1 MSRPE
6 KNNVATLFVSR
17 KTWLHKLH
25 PFNKLAFILLTG
37 VVVYL
42 GPAGWYVEAILIA
55 LNLGLAIM
63 GEVFKVTWRLVWR
76 TLLPLAFF
84 MIIIHG
90 FLYPENRTILI
101 SFNEGGHFYQ
111 EGFLFALNI
120 LLQLTAVLTASLIF
134 VLCTHPTD
142 LITAISQTGCPQSLA
157 YLIGS
162 PLLLLPIM
170 RERIGTIQDAQR
182 SRGLDSEG
190 NFIKRFFFLF
200 PLVAPLVLGSLVEI
214 EQRSIALEI
223 RGFNTP
229 GPKTSL
235 RTVSDTTWQQLLRWV
250 MLLVSVL
257 IVVYRLWK

>member
-1 MSRPE
+1 MSQPE
-6 KNNVATLFVSR
+6 KNSVATLFVSR
-17 KTWLHKLH
+17 KTWLHGLH
-25 PFNKLAFILLTG
+25 PFNKLAYILLTG

-42 GPAGWYVEAILIA
+42 GPGLWYIELICII
-55 LNLGLAIM
+55 LNLGFAIC
-63 GEVFKVTWRLVWR
+63 GEVFKVTVRLVWR

-84 MIIIHG
+84 MILIHG
-90 FLYPENRTILI
+90 LLYPENRTILI
-101 SFNEGGHFYQ
+101 SFNGVHFYQ
-111 EGFLFALNI
+111 EGFYFALNI

-142 LITAISQTGCPQSLA
+142 LISAILQVGFPQSLA

-170 RERIGTIQDAQR
+170 RDRIGKIQDAQR

-190 NFIKRFFFLF
+190 NFIKRFSSLF

-235 RTVSDTTWQQLLRWV
+235 RKVSDTTWQQLLRWT
-250 MLLVSVL
+250 MLFVSLL
-257 IVVYRLWK
+257 IIVYRLWK